1 MPTRHSAKSLRSP
14 GLPLGAFGTLAR
26 TRSALR
32 PLPEQGVPA
41 APVALLALLALLG
54 LILPACSSTPKTQRL
69 YPQTMSPTPPPESEA
84 LPGLDPREPVSRTLA
99 EAISESGSESRSESE
114 QDESPITVVIETGGS
129 VQVSSRPSLVEA
141 AAAERKRRETGRKSI
156 AVVTNESLADFS
168 GGQLTEMRGPQPTLR
183 RGPAKPDSPRS
194 AEPQAPAA
202 GQSEKAA
209 ASPASVASVA
219 SETSIDPETYWRA
232 RILRA
237 RTRWASAVEE
247 TSYLEGKIAELRQR
261 FYAEEDPYYRD
272 SQIKPS
278 WDRALD
284 RLEETRTAIEQ
295 YRREVRTV
303 LEEGRR
309 ASALPGWL
317 REGLALEPDG
327 HAHER
332 LHGRVVGRESDRPR
346 VRAYLGHAHRLLL
359 LLQPP
364 EESMS
369 LR

>member
-14 GLPLGAFGTLAR
+14 GFPLGAFGTLAR

-99 EAISESGSESRSESE
+99 EAISESGSESGSESE

-317 REGLALEPDG
+317 REGLALEPDI
-327 HAHER
+327 
-332 LHGRVVGRESDRPR
+332 LVGRPEDRPR
-346 VRAYLGHAHRLLL
+346 SPRSRRSPSEHIPGEPIVAPDPDDKRR
-359 LLQPP
+359 
-364 EESMS
+364 
-369 LR
+369 